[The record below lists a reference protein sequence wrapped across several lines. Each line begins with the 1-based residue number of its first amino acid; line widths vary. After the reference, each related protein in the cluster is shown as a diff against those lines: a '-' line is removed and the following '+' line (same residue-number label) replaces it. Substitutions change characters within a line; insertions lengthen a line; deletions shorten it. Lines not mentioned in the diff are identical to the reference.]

1 MSRERVSAGAHELIR
16 LMRELCERPRFWR
29 GNQGQDIRGET
40 ALPLVCLYRDPES
53 MDFLTPLAGALR
65 NAGPAIPVA
74 HVDAEEAAGRNL
86 ERWREARSRTP
97 PLLPLL
103 DELRHQLGVGT
114 HNGPRLTRF
123 DLYRLVDML
132 TGTRFPPPAGRDDRA
147 QVAEL
152 ISAWNRGQVRA
163 EGSEL
168 QESAPGSITQLLIFL
183 VRLTPLPRW
192 ARTYLLRFSR
202 DVRWLMRRQH
212 FMTPNHSVDFPDFA
226 ERLSVGRRE
235 SESEEQLKKLL
246 VHAFLEDLRR
256 VYRRRRLKVVPN
268 LRGWRRTAY
277 VVALL
282 ENVSAENGGGELLQ
296 LINAVRNETGEADPL
311 LVVAE
316 SDESSLTAGNE
327 LPVAAPEDAF
337 AALERWRRSL
347 PSKRQRRTDDAR
359 YLPIRLPAGAGSGA
373 GASSSGHWPEE
384 EAFRARRAPVLARP
398 RVMSGLVAVALA
410 ACLTPAAVIGW
421 RLHQHDC
428 LRVLDTT
435 EIRADLVEVAP
446 DDPQCVGYSS
456 SGGQLFGDN
465 PRLLWGQRAVQAQNE
480 VARGL
485 HRANPDRP
493 YLALVYFAGFT
504 HLETD
509 VDTDHAI
516 AEELEGL
523 LLQQRKLN
531 IKSKT
536 GPLLRIIVANG
547 GDEMRAA
554 VTVTRRML
562 LPLLAEDSSVLGVIG
577 LDRTVEET
585 RAAIKELGR
594 RGVPVVATT
603 LTGSGLL
610 KITPLYFQLVP
621 GNDQQ
626 AVLIDGYAD
635 AIDAT
640 EVTVYHPRLTE
651 RESYIRTL
659 VEEMKARRPETHV
672 MSWEDSVSSL
682 PRLCVDQRDRSRE
695 LVYYVG
701 REDDFG
707 DFLTQLT
714 EGCVPERLPGIVGA
728 DAVSR
733 FIVNEESRRNPVFA
747 GRPVS
752 YVGMGGHAV
761 FAGSSCLEGTPAP
774 VVSGAAMKVF
784 CASYG
789 ELRREL
795 EQAFPGESPGMAW
808 PGERVALGH
817 DAAGLFVEAVK
828 RIDRDAPL
836 DRRFPPHRAAV
847 AQVLREPDFGFEGV
861 TGLISFSDTRVGN
874 PANLAVLRIAQLND
888 LASQPACS
896 YMLQDSR
903 KTSYATDPDTHCP
916 VSPAP

>member
-1 MSRERVSAGAHELIR
+1 MSRERASTGVHELIR
-16 LMRELCERPRFWR
+16 LTRELCERPRFWGR
-29 GNQGQDIRGET
+29 NQGREIRGET
-40 ALPLVCLYRDPES
+40 ALPLICLQRTPDAAH
-53 MDFLTPLAGALR
+53 FLTPLAGALR
-65 NAGPAIPVA
+65 NAGPEIPVA
-74 HVDAEEAAGRNL
+74 HVDAEEAAARIA
-86 ERWREARSRTP
+86 ERWREVQERTP

-132 TGTRFPPPAGRDDRA
+132 TGTRFPPSAGRDDRA

-152 ISAWNRGQVRA
+152 VSAWNRGRVKA

-168 QESAPGSITQLLIFL
+168 QESAPGSITQLMIFL

-202 DVRWLMRRQH
+202 DARWLMRRQH

-226 ERLSVGRRE
+226 ERLSVGRRG

-256 VYRRRRLKVVPN
+256 VYRRRRLKIVPN

-282 ENVSAENGGGELLQ
+282 ENVSRENGGWELLQ
-296 LINAVRNETGEADPL
+296 LINAVRNETGEIDPL
-311 LVVAE
+311 LVIAE
-316 SDESSLTAGNE
+316 SGESPLIEGSE
-327 LPVAAPEDAF
+327 LAVAAPEDAF
-337 AALERWRRSL
+337 IALERWRRSL
-347 PSKRQRRTDDAR
+347 PSKRQRHTDDAR
-359 YLPIRLPAGAGSGA
+359 YLPIRLPVEA
-373 GASSSGHWPEE
+373 GASSDRWPEE
-384 EAFRARRAPVLARP
+384 ETFQVRRAPVLARQ
-398 RVMSGLVAVALA
+398 RVLPGLVVVALV

-421 RLHQHDC
+421 RLQQHGC

-435 EIRADLVEVAP
+435 DIRADLVEVAP

-456 SGGQLFGDN
+456 SGDQLFGDN
-465 PRLLWGQRAVQAQNE
+465 PRLLWGQRAVQAQNK
-480 VARGL
+480 VAREL
-485 HRANPDRP
+485 HRADPDRP

-523 LLQQRKLN
+523 LLQQRKFN
-531 IKSKT
+531 IKSKV

-547 GDEMRAA
+547 GNEMRAA
-554 VTVTRRML
+554 VTVTERML

-585 RAAIKELGR
+585 RDAIKELG
-594 RGVPVVATT
+594 GNGIPVAATT

-610 KITPLYFQLVP
+610 ELTPLYFQLVP
-621 GNDQQ
+621 GNDKQ

-635 AIDAT
+635 AVGAT

-651 RESYIRTL
+651 RESYIGTL
-659 VEEMKARRPETHV
+659 VEEMRTRRPEARV
-672 MSWEDSVSSL
+672 VSWGESVSSL
-682 PRLCVDQRDRSRE
+682 PRLCADERDRSRE

-714 EGCVPERLPGIVGA
+714 EGCDRERLPAIIGA

-747 GRPVS
+747 ELPVS

-761 FAGSSCLEGTPAP
+761 FAGAPCLKGVPAP
-774 VVSGAAMKVF
+774 AVSGAAMKVF
-784 CASYG
+784 CTSYG

-795 EQAFPGESPGMAW
+795 EQAFPRENPGMSW
-808 PGERVALGH
+808 PSERAALSH

-828 RIDRDAPL
+828 RMDLDAPAG
-836 DRRFPPHRAAV
+836 RRLPPHRAAV
-847 AQVLREPDFGFEGV
+847 AQVLRESDFGFEGV

-874 PANLAVLRIAQLND
+874 PANLAVLRIPEVND
-888 LASQPACS
+888 LEAQPVCS

-903 KTSYATDPDTHCP
+903 KTSYATDPVTHCP
-916 VSPAP
+916 KPSAP